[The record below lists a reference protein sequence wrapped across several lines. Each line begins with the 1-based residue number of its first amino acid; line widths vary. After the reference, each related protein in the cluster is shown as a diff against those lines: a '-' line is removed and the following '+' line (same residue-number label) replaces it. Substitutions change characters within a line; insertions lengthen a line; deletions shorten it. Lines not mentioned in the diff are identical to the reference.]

1 MIAMAFLMSPLLA
14 SAAGAFYLAADERT
28 QDLGA
33 FTNKAYW
40 VDGENNPMS
49 EWFNE
54 AEYYVS
60 SLTSPGG
67 STHDNRYLRT
77 PAVQEAV
84 EFAGGPLRLKGNHSS
99 SKLGVLFLQTGGEG
113 AKIPRGVFFSG
124 EIAYHSGGIGNL
136 RS

>member
-1 MIAMAFLMSPLLA
+1 MNCEIKYSEMKRVIAAAAILLVSTVS
-14 SAAGAFYLAADERT
+14 SAGDFYLAADERT

-40 VDGENNPMS
+40 VDGENNSMS
-49 EWFNE
+49 EWSNE

-84 EFAGGPLRLKGNHSS
+84 EFAGGPLRLKAITVPVN
-99 SKLGVLFLQTGGEG
+99 
-113 AKIPRGVFFSG
+113 
-124 EIAYHSGGIGNL
+124 
-136 RS
+136 